1 MQQAWDKG
9 RARHADHEVLT
20 PGLQVMGTEAQ
31 PDLVPNPHLGL
42 QLEILST
49 SRGPGELRDKEA
61 GTRPQAFPPQL
72 RDKEAGTR
80 LQAFPPQLRGKEAG
94 TRPQAFPPQPDGHRD
109 RPRPVADVCDQLGL
123 RSCMRTQEYGPSK
136 LQRRRHLGRSVSQLN
151 WAESP
156 EFPDRDRDPL
166 PFSLPLRLQT
176 LANNT
181 LSPALSSLFVF
192 FNCSRI

>member
-72 RDKEAGTR
+72 RGKEAGTR
-80 LQAFPPQLRGKEAG
+80 PQAFSPQLRGKEAG
-94 TRPQAFPPQPDGHRD
+94 TRPQAFPPQLRDKEAGTRLSLCLILLPDGKI
-109 RPRPVADVCDQLGL
+109 
-123 RSCMRTQEYGPSK
+123 E
-136 LQRRRHLGRSVSQLN
+136 
-151 WAESP
+151 
-156 EFPDRDRDPL
+156 
-166 PFSLPLRLQT
+166 
-176 LANNT
+176 
-181 LSPALSSLFVF
+181 
-192 FNCSRI
+192 

>member
-1 MQQAWDKG
+1 MRAGVEQRTGPGGRDSAASVGQG

-61 GTRPQAFPPQL
+61 GTRP
-72 RDKEAGTR
+72 
-80 LQAFPPQLRGKEAG
+80 QAFPPQLRGKEAG